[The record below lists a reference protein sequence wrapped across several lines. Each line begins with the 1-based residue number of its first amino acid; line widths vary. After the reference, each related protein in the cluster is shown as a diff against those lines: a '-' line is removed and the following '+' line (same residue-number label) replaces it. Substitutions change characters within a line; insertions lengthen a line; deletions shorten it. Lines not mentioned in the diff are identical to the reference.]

1 MDNVLSWIGAIVIA
15 WLMIEFVPD
24 AIGIPVA
31 IVFLIIYFWV
41 GYAKGRKR
49 R

>member
-1 MDNVLSWIGAIVIA
+1 MNNILSWIGAIVIA

-24 AIGIPVA
+24 AIGIPLVV
-31 IVFLIIYFWV
+31 IFLIIYFSA

>member
-1 MDNVLSWIGAIVIA
+1 MNNVLSWIGAIIIA

-24 AIGIPVA
+24 AIGIPAA
-31 IVFLIIYFWV
+31 IIFLIIYFWM
-41 GYAKGRKR
+41 GYARKRKR